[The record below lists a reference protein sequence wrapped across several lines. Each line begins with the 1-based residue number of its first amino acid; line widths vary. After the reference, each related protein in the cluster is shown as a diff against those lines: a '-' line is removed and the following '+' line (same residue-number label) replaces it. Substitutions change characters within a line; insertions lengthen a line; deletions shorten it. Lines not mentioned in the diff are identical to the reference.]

1 LLKIIQKI
9 GQLAFKLPQTW
20 LDRAFGNTL
29 NPLRHLGSLT
39 IFFLWIVLI
48 SGIWVTIFFQTSV
61 VGAFESVEYMTIDQ
75 WYLGGVMRSLHR
87 YASDAAIVTLVLHIL
102 KEFAFDRY
110 RSARWF
116 SWVTGV
122 PLLWMLIPLGITGYW
137 LVWDQLALY
146 VALVSSEMLDALPIF
161 TDSMARNFLSVEA
174 LSDRFFTL
182 MAFTHI
188 IGLPI
193 FLVFGIWIHV
203 FRITRPKI
211 NPPRKVMIGALL
223 SMLVLSFVYPAMSQG
238 KADPALVPES
248 LALDWYYL
256 LVYPLLNYW
265 PPGTVWI
272 LLVGFSL
279 LICIAPW
286 LPPVHKPAVV
296 RIDLEN
302 CNGCERCVE
311 DCPFGAIEMA
321 PRSDGKK
328 YASEAVV
335 AANLCLSCGIC
346 VGSCPTA
353 TPFRKRSALSPGID
367 LPDQTVAAVR
377 DLVTDATHALEGNRR
392 LVVFACEGSQQLE
405 KFNDIETAVVSL
417 TCMAQLPPPFVD
429 WILSRDL
436 ADGVVLSGCAHSD
449 CQYRLGEKWTQQRM
463 NRVRDP
469 RLRKRVD
476 VEKLALLWTEPWSD
490 FPDTAKAITA
500 FRDTLSAPY
509 KISDH
514 ETSTRV
520 EIRRHPFRPVGTTL
534 AWGLFAA
541 VSLVFTVWPRFSQ
554 LAEGNAIISLTF
566 SHAGQRVE
574 KCRILSQEELNKLPP
589 NMRKPSDCPRERHPV
604 DILFSD
610 NGQVLYEQSL
620 TPSGFW
626 KDGESTVYYR
636 MEVPAG
642 SHDLFISMS
651 DSGREQGFDY
661 SGQTEFTLA
670 EGQHMVIEFDHLER
684 IFIFR

>member
-1 LLKIIQKI
+1 MLKAIQNL
-9 GQLAFKLPQTW
+9 GRLAFEIPQKW
-20 LDRAFGNTL
+20 LDRAFGNSL
-29 NPLRHLGSLT
+29 NPLRHLGALA

-48 SGIWVTIFFQTSV
+48 SGIWITIFFHTSV
-61 VGAFESVEYMTIDQ
+61 VGAFESVEYMTIEQ

-102 KEFAFDRY
+102 KEFVFDRY

-122 PLLWMLIPLGITGYW
+122 PLLWMIIPLGITGYW

-146 VALVSSEMLDALPIF
+146 VALISSEMLDALPIF

-203 FRITRPKI
+203 FRINRPNI

-223 SMLVLSFVYPAMSQG
+223 SMLVLSLVYPALSQG

-265 PPGTVWI
+265 PPGTVWG
-272 LLVGFSL
+272 LLIGFSL

-286 LPPVHKPAVV
+286 LPPARKPAVV
-296 RIDLEN
+296 RIDLDN

-328 YASEAVV
+328 YASEAIVLE
-335 AANLCLSCGIC
+335 NLCLSCGIC

-353 TPFRKRSALSPGID
+353 TPFRTRSALSPGID
-367 LPDQTVAAVR
+367 LPDQAVALVR
-377 DLVTDATHALEGNRR
+377 DMVTEATQNLEGSRR
-392 LVVFACEGSQQLE
+392 ILIFGCEGSHKLE
-405 KFNDIETAVVSL
+405 KFIDTETAVVNL
-417 TCMAQLPPPFVD
+417 TCMAQLPPSFVD
-429 WILSRDL
+429 WVLSRDF
-436 ADGVVLSGCAHSD
+436 ADGVVLRGCSHSD
-449 CQYRLGEKWTQQRM
+449 CQYRLGAKWTEQRM
-463 NRVRDP
+463 FRKRDP
-469 RLRKRVD
+469 HLRKRVD
-476 VEKLALLWTEPWSD
+476 VEKLAMLWTEPWCD
-490 FPDTAKAITA
+490 FPNAATAIAA
-500 FRDTLSAPY
+500 FRDKLAAPY

-514 ETSTRV
+514 ETSSPIKSRK
-520 EIRRHPFRPVGTTL
+520 HAFRPFGVAL
-534 AWGLFAA
+534 AWAMFAA
-541 VSLVFTVWPRFSQ
+541 ASVVFTIWPRFSQ
-554 LAEGNAIISLTF
+554 LAEGSAIISLTF
-566 SHAGQRVE
+566 SHAGQRLE
-574 KCRILSQEELNKLPP
+574 ECRKLSQEELNKLPP
-589 NMRKPSDCPRERHPV
+589 NMRKPSDCPRERHAV
-604 DILFSD
+604 TVLFRTD
-610 NGQVLYEQSL
+610 GQVLFDQSIL
-620 TPSGFW
+620 PSGFW

-636 MEVPAG
+636 MEVPVG
-642 SHDLFISMS
+642 SHELFIGMS
-651 DSGREQGFDY
+651 DSGRDEGFDY
-661 SGQTEFTLA
+661 TGQTEFTFA
-670 EGQHMVIEFDHLER
+670 QGQHVVVEFDHLQQT
-684 IFIFR
+684 FIFR